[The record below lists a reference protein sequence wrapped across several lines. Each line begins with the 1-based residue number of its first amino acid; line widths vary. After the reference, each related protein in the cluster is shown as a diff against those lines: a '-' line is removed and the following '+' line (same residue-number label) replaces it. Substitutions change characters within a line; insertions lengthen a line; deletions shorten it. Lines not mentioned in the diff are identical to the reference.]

1 MVVWGGLGVWNLY
14 GHGISLFNMKEK
26 QTLNYCQ
33 RKKYEKKLDY
43 FKNM

>member
-14 GHGISLFNMKEK
+14 GHGISLFNNEEK
-26 QTLNYCQ
+26 ANLELLSTQN
-33 RKKYEKKLDY
+33 YEKKLDC